1 MFSPWLLAGA
11 LALPAVGMAAQ
22 AQAAPASPSNPPS
35 APTSG
40 SASTPTSVAL
50 SAEQAQALGVRF
62 EPIQAAQR
70 IEVSAHARV
79 VLRPDAQAVVAAPYA
94 GAVPRVL
101 VALGQTVR
109 TGQPVAVFTSPQLYE
124 ARRALLEA
132 ESQSRLARQALAR
145 DQALHE
151 DGIIAASRWQATQA
165 RAAEAAAMAQAR
177 RAELAAS
184 GLQFVGNEVHLV
196 APRAGLVTEVLA
208 VPGARVEAS
217 APLLRVADPKA
228 LELDLLLGRE
238 VPLPGVGDRVQVAA
252 RGAQGKVAGMAP
264 VGDGSAGMRVRVA
277 LERAGDLRVGESV
290 TASLALAGADA
301 GPSGGSAG
309 GSGGGSGGARL
320 RVPAAALA
328 HWNNRTGVFVATGQG
343 ARFTPLSVEASDEA
357 TAVVR
362 GTLPPKARIA
372 VTGIAALKGLLGGG
386 E

>member
-343 ARFTPLSVEASDEA
+343 ARFMPLSVEASDEA

>member
-1 MFSPWLLAGA
+1 MMFSPWLLAGA

-35 APTSG
+35 ASTSG

-62 EPIQAAQR
+62 EPIQAAER

-184 GLQFVGNEVHLV
+184 GLQFAGNEVHLV

-217 APLLRVADPKA
+217 APLVRVADPKA

-238 VPLPGVGDRVQVAA
+238 VPLPALGDRVQVAA
-252 RGAQGKVAGMAP
+252 RGAAGKVAGMAP
-264 VGDGSAGMRVRVA
+264 VGDGSAGMRVRVS
-277 LERAGDLRVGESV
+277 LDRPGDLRVGESV
-290 TASLALAGADA
+290 TATLALAGADVA
-301 GPSGGSAG
+301 PSGP
-309 GSGGGSGGARL
+309 RL

-343 ARFTPLSVEASDEA
+343 ARFMPLSVEASDEA